1 MQEQRPAR
9 TDPTHP
15 GDQPSPTRLDLRK
28 GLRIARAMTVTSGGP
43 VTLALA
49 SALAPAALLGRWPSR
64 LERPLA
70 RRAAWAATGAAL
82 TLPGLYL
89 TVVRPWLMTW
99 GSTASERA
107 RTYPGDDPA
116 GPEPALRITRAVT
129 VEAPPEKVWP
139 WVAQIGQ
146 QRGGFYSYDWL
157 ENLAGCQIH
166 SADRIHPE
174 WQDVHRGDPIGMA
187 PDFGTEVESVDPG
200 RALVVKNWGAY
211 VVEPAGAGRS
221 RLVARAHVDPGLPS
235 MAYALAIEVPH
246 AIMERRMLLGIKQRA
261 ERAEREA
268 QTTGPG
274 YSRAA

>member
-1 MQEQRPAR
+1 MQRPQQAQPEGSRPAR
-9 TDPTHP
+9 P
-15 GDQPSPTRLDLRK
+15 RKDLLK

-43 VTLALA
+43 VALALA
-49 SALAPAALLGRWPSR
+49 SALAPVAALGRWPSR

-70 RRAAWAATGAAL
+70 RRAAWTATGMAL
-82 TLPGLYL
+82 ALPAVYL
-89 TVVRPWLMTW
+89 SLVRPWLMTW

-107 RTYPGDDPA
+107 RIYPGDDPT

-129 VEAPPEKVWP
+129 VDAPPEKVWP

-166 SADRIHPE
+166 SAERIHPE
-174 WQDVHRGDPIGMA
+174 WQDVHPGDPIGMA
-187 PDFGTEVESVDPG
+187 PDFGTEVEAVEPG
-200 RALVVKNWGAY
+200 HALVVKNWGAY
-211 VVEPAGAGRS
+211 VVEPAGEGRS
-221 RLVARAHVDPGLPS
+221 RLVARAHVEPGLPS
-235 MAYALAIEVPH
+235 LAYALAIEVPH
-246 AIMERRMLLGIKQRA
+246 AVMERRMLLGIKQRA

-268 QTTGPG
+268 PSSGSG